1 MLRFVM
7 SDSQTS
13 KVSVGDR
20 VEVEVGVIAHGG
32 HFIAHHDG
40 ITIFVRGADTGEHV
54 VVEIDETTKK
64 IARGH
69 VVEVKRPSANRVT
82 PRCEYYINS
91 ACGGCDFQHLR
102 QEHQKELKVKV
113 VADSMQRIGGID
125 LAPELVEVP
134 GDGFGWRTRMDFNAS
149 PGGRLAMHPARSNL
163 LTEISEC
170 AIAVTGIS
178 IDRINL
184 DLQQRQGA
192 WGERV
197 RVGMDDSQRVQTT
210 LIKGGRLNHKVLDQ
224 RFEVSLNSF
233 WQPHRLAPE
242 MLVRQ
247 LQQSLNG
254 KKGERIFDLYG
265 GVGLFSAFI
274 SKMVGESGEVVLVE
288 SDKSSI
294 NDAQRK
300 FKESK
305 IVKVIESDVKNFLS
319 RQKHVDRIVLDPPR
333 TGAGSAVVK
342 EIIRLA
348 PRQILYIS
356 CDPATLARDAKEL
369 IASGYAIESLR
380 VLDLFPNTEHVESV
394 ANFII
399 TR

>member
-1 MLRFVM
+1 MLRIVM
-7 SDSQTS
+7 SDSQPS

-20 VEVEVGVIAHGG
+20 VKVEVGVIAHGG

-40 ITIFVRGADTGEHV
+40 LTIFVRGADTGEEV
-54 VVEIDETTKK
+54 LVEIDEITKK

-69 VVEVKRPSANRVT
+69 VVEVERASSNRIE
-82 PRCEYYINS
+82 PRCQYYINS
-91 ACGGCDFQHLR
+91 ACGGCDFQHLT
-102 QEHQKELKVKV
+102 QEHQRELKVRV
-113 VADSMQRIGGID
+113 VADSMKRIGGID
-125 LAPELVEVP
+125 ITPESVQVP
-134 GDGFGWRTRMDFNAS
+134 GDGFDWRVRMDFDAS

-170 AIAVTGIS
+170 AIAAKEIN
-178 IDRINL
+178 IERINV
-184 DLQQRQGA
+184 DLEQKRGA

-197 RVGMDDSQRVQTT
+197 RVGLDGSGHFRTT
-210 LIKGGRLNHKVLDQ
+210 LVKANRLTHQVFDQ
-224 RFEVSLNSF
+224 RFDVSLESF

-242 MLVRQ
+242 MLVSE
-247 LQQSLNG
+247 LQQTLHG
-254 KKGERIFDLYG
+254 QKGERIFDLYG

-274 SKMVGESGEVVLVE
+274 SKMVGESGEVILVE

-294 NDAQRK
+294 KDAERK
-300 FKESK
+300 FRDSK
-305 IVKVIESDVKNFLS
+305 AVRVITSDVKNFLG
-319 RQKHVDRIVLDPPR
+319 REKVVDRIVLDPPR

-342 EIIRLA
+342 EMVRLA
-348 PRQILYIS
+348 PKQILYIS

-369 IASGYAIESLR
+369 VEAGYAIESLR
-380 VLDLFPNTEHVESV
+380 VFDLFPNTEHVESV